1 MAQLTL
7 RVADELVHQ
16 LKSVAASQGRSVNSW
31 VSAVLA
37 AAVDPELAGE
47 EAQVVR
53 ERLARAGLLI
63 VPTATRRQRPSR
75 AATAR
80 ARAAAGGGRSLAEL
94 VAEDRG

>member
-47 EAQVVR
+47 EAQAVR
-53 ERLARAGLLI
+53 ERLTRAGLLV
-63 VPTATRRQRPSR
+63 VPPAPRRRRPSR

-80 ARAAAGGGRSLAEL
+80 ARAAAGKGRSLAEL
-94 VAEDRG
+94 VAEDRA